1 MEIKIGEKKAL
12 NLRERAYLMDK
23 LCRTSYYVERFGE
36 LDEKTEKQLIVSI
49 FLKLQEA

>member
-23 LCRTSYYVERFGE
+23 KVL
-36 LDEKTEKQLIVSI
+36 
-49 FLKLQEA
+49 